1 MIERFQDGLFI
12 VLYLS
17 PQDYHRIH
25 SPADGVVTKQY
36 ELGGKSTPVNK
47 WGMALGNSPISTNYR
62 IVTELKQDDGMYIA
76 LVKVGA
82 MWVNT
87 IQLSH
92 STAHLKKGEEVGFF
106 NFGSTVVLLFEKRK
120 VSLNE
125 RVKRESFIKAGEPL
139 ANKTNVKF

>member
-1 MIERFQDGLFI
+1 M
-12 VLYLS
+12 
-17 PQDYHRIH
+17 H
-25 SPADGVVTKQY
+25 SPADAVVTKQY
-36 ELGGKSTPVNK
+36 ELGGKSISVNK
-47 WGMALGNSPISTNYR
+47 WGLALEHSPISTNYR

-82 MWVNT
+82 MWVHT

-92 STAHLKKGEEVGFF
+92 STSHLKKGEEVGFF

-125 RVKRESFIKAGEPL
+125 KLKRESFIRVGEPL
-139 ANKTNVKF
+139 ANKIDVKFHTSV